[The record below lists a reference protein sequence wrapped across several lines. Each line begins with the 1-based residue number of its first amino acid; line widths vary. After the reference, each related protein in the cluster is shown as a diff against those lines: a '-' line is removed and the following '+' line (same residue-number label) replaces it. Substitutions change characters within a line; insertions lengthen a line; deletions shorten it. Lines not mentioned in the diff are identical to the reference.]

1 MSSQESSSVRTVSGT
16 AFRPMS
22 GDPLS
27 RDVST
32 PSASSTES
40 APEVA
45 PHLVDRGAAEPEQEA
60 VSTSGRHGDGEE
72 KVAVSYDDLQS
83 SITPKKCTPMTQ
95 EYGLEVVEPTDLE
108 RPHTPLVGY
117 VTLSEHYL

>member
-1 MSSQESSSVRTVSGT
+1 MSSQESSSVRAVSGT

-22 GDPLS
+22 GHPLS

-40 APEVA
+40 APKVA
-45 PHLVDRGAAEPEQEA
+45 HHPVDRGAAEPEQEA
-60 VSTSGRHGDGEE
+60 VSTSSRQGDGED
-72 KVAVSYDDLQS
+72 KVAVSCGDLQS
-83 SITPKKCTPMTQ
+83 SITPKKCTPMAH

-108 RPHTPLVGY
+108 RPHTPPIDY
-117 VTLSEHYL
+117 VTLS